1 MLNTDF
7 NGRGGVGNPR
17 GLTHTSSLHLVR
29 RPGPGSARGRGSL
42 RQGRVLPGVDPHCRG
57 GETHFSSL
65 FLMCFAPSRV
75 VTTAMPCPLTHG
87 RRRYIQVQARS
98 AAAAASVCTGGNAA
112 IARSAL
118 CGVCKVRECVYQS
131 AEGRRA
137 PGAELTRPPACPGS
151 TRGRASLDPRMSR
164 VAGTTFIVSPRG
176 FPTPPRPRASPR
188 CPHMKSGRG
197 V

>member
-75 VTTAMPCPLTHG
+75 VTTAMPCPHGRQRYRCRVQGVRRRRHLCAQAATRPLQGVRCVACVKYASVCISQPRVDAPRGRNSHG
-87 RRRYIQVQARS
+87 RRPARS
-98 AAAAASVCTGGNAA
+98 
-112 IARSAL
+112 R
-118 CGVCKVRECVYQS
+118 
-131 AEGRRA
+131 
-137 PGAELTRPPACPGS
+137 PGS
-151 TRGRASLDPRMSR
+151 GLSTSHVP
-164 VAGTTFIVSPRG
+164 GTTFIVSPRG
-176 FPTPPRPRASPR
+176 FPTPPRPRASAMPT
-188 CPHMKSGRG
+188 
-197 V
+197 

>member
-75 VTTAMPCPLTHG
+75 VTTAMPCPHG

-118 CGVCKVRECVYQS
+118 CGVCKVRECVYQPRVDAPRGRNS
-131 AEGRRA
+131 HGRR
-137 PGAELTRPPACPGS
+137 PARSRPGS
-151 TRGRASLDPRMSR
+151 GLSTSHVP
-164 VAGTTFIVSPRG
+164 GTTFIVSPRG
-176 FPTPPRPRASPR
+176 FPTPPRPRASAMPT
-188 CPHMKSGRG
+188 
-197 V
+197 